1 MNNTILPQACQ
12 KWGSNLLLKL
22 SNSFTAIVVHKV
34 LCLNLWSHSSCLWSL
49 FNSFM
54 ITTSSAQKEQGWFST
69 NCLWS
74 LFNSFMITTSTAQ
87 KEQGWFSTNCL
98 WSLPNSFMITTSA
111 AQKEQAGFST
121 LLEPRPHWIYGLSL
135 KWTWAL
141 GILWAFYLLTNIRK
155 GRG

>member
-22 SNSFTAIVVHKV
+22 SNSFTAIVAHKV

-74 LFNSFMITTSTAQ
+74 L
-87 KEQGWFSTNCL
+87 
-98 WSLPNSFMITTSA
+98 PNSFMITTSA

-121 LLEPRPHWIYGLSL
+121 LLEPRPHWTYGLSL